1 MRQTS
6 TIAVCVLMGTLAGP
20 LSAEPPAKAPPA
32 AKAPGPCE
40 QIVQACKS
48 AGFIEGD
55 FKTGNGLWVD
65 CIDPIM
71 RGTGQ
76 PSKAKIP
83 LPQVSPEQVA
93 ACKAKRPNFGEPKGP
108 PAKGG
113 QGNQPSGK

>member
-1 MRQTS
+1 MRRMMTL
-6 TIAVCVLMGTLAGP
+6 TVCTLIGCLAGP
-20 LSAEPPAKAPPA
+20 LSAEPPAKAPAA

-40 QIVQACKS
+40 QIAEACKS
-48 AGFIEGD
+48 AGFIAGD
-55 FKTGNGLWVD
+55 YKTGNGLWVD
-65 CIDPIM
+65 CVDPIM

-83 LPQVSPEQVA
+83 LPQVSPEVVA

-108 PAKGG
+108 PAKGA